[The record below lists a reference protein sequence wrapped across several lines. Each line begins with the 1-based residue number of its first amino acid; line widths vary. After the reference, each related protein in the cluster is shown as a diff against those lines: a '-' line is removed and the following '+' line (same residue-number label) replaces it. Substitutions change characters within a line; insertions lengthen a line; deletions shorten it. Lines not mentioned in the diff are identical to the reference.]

1 MLAILHSVGS
11 TGQVSL
17 FLNLIV
23 SVGTVLAFKGGLL
36 IIGSKTITRF
46 INYVGRTNQ
55 HDLLIVAVMG
65 IGFVYHLLLIRS
77 GCRLQQVHFSRVFW

>member
-23 SVGTVLAFKGGLL
+23 SVGTVLAFKGDECESSNEERLAMNKYLKYGDNR
-36 IIGSKTITRF
+36 INF
-46 INYVGRTNQ
+46 IVTG
-55 HDLLIVAVMG
+55 
-65 IGFVYHLLLIRS
+65 
-77 GCRLQQVHFSRVFW
+77 